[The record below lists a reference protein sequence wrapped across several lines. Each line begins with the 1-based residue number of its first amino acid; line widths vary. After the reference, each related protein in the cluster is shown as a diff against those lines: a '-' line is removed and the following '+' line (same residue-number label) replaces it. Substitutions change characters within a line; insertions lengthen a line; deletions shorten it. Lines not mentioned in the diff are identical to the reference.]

1 MAPEWLYQHEPGDD
15 IMSLRDRVHELR
27 KERGW
32 SQAEL
37 ASRIGADAGQISR
50 YENGRIT
57 PSADAIVRLAE
68 AFDVTT
74 DYLLVETAPRRPLH
88 APEDALGD
96 KLADLASLNDNE
108 RALVLGVIDAI
119 TTKAKLRAITS
130 TAS

>member
-1 MAPEWLYQHEPGDD
+1 MAPEWLYQHQPGGAV
-15 IMSLRDRVHELR
+15 MSLRDRVHELR

-68 AFDVTT
+68 VFDVTT
-74 DYLLVETAPRRPLH
+74 DYLLIETAPRRPLH

-108 RALVLGVIDAI
+108 RALVLGVIDVI
-119 TTKAKLRAITS
+119 TTKAKLRLITGG
-130 TAS
+130 AS

>member
-1 MAPEWLYQHEPGDD
+1 
-15 IMSLRDRVHELR
+15 MSLRDRVHELR

-37 ASRIGADAGQISR
+37 AQKIGADAGQISR

-68 AFDVTT
+68 VFDVTT
-74 DYLLVETAPRRPLH
+74 DYLLIETAARRPLH

-96 KLADLASLNDNE
+96 KLAGLASLDDSE
-108 RALVLGVIDAI
+108 RALVLGVIDAV
-119 TTKAKLRAITS
+119 TTKAKLRAITGA
-130 TAS
+130 AS

>member
-1 MAPEWLYQHEPGDD
+1 
-15 IMSLRDRVHELR
+15 MSLRDRVHQLR

-57 PSADAIVRLAE
+57 PSADAVVRLAE
-68 AFDVTT
+68 AFDVST

-88 APEDALGD
+88 APHDALGD
-96 KLADLASLNDNE
+96 KLADLAALDDNE
-108 RALVLGVIDAI
+108 RALVLGVIDAV
-119 TTKAKLRAITS
+119 TTKAKLRAITG